1 MTLTSAITVAN
12 VLTFVRWAPFTKIN
26 MKIKFT
32 LVDYIIIILVIC
44 AVAFAFIHITSD
56 DSSSIQKTAFDSSTI
71 NKLPETYLNYYKDGK
86 IVKSTVTGSNA
97 TNGEKV
103 TLNGTVRWV
112 DEGSAVK
119 VLIESDN
126 GTYLAGLYKNV
137 KNADIYIDTIS
148 IETDG
153 STYDNLKEF
162 TVKPYNITSLGD
174 LNKNLT
180 TSDFEI
186 STSITVDSIDSVKMQ
201 ELENKL
207 DEENQRLS
215 IKTINTEFTKQ
226 LVISKATS
234 QNINDANSILG
245 NINGLSDDIT
255 IRVYNCSDSDVNNI
269 KNNYEVTNI
278 RTF

>member
-1 MTLTSAITVAN
+1 MTLTSAITAVNA
-12 VLTFVRWAPFTKIN
+12 LTFALLAPFTKIS

-56 DSSSIQKTAFDSSTI
+56 DSSSIQKTAFDASTI
-71 NKLPETYLNYYKDGK
+71 SKLPETYLNYYKDGK
-86 IVKSTVTGSNA
+86 IVKATVTGSNS
-97 TNGEKV
+97 TDGEKT
-103 TLNGTVRWV
+103 TLNGTVKWV

-137 KNADIYIDTIS
+137 KNADIYIDTMS

-162 TVKPYNITSLGD
+162 TVKPMNITSLAD
-174 LNKNLT
+174 LNRNL
-180 TSDFEI
+180 SGCDFEI
-186 STSITVDSIDSVKMQ
+186 STSITADSIDQIRMQ
-201 ELENKL
+201 ELENKI
-207 DEENQRLS
+207 DAGNRRFS
-215 IKTINTEFTKQ
+215 VKTPNTELIKQ
-226 LVISKATS
+226 MVISKADNQTLK
-234 QNINDANSILG
+234 DANSILG
-245 NINGLSDDIT
+245 NINGLTDDIT
-255 IRVYNCSDSDVNNI
+255 IRVYNCSDSDANNI
-269 KNNYEVTNI
+269 KNSYELVNI

>member
-1 MTLTSAITVAN
+1 
-12 VLTFVRWAPFTKIN
+12 

-56 DSSSIQKTAFDSSTI
+56 NSSSIQKTAFDASTI

-103 TLNGTVRWV
+103 TLNG
-112 DEGSAVK
+112 
-119 VLIESDN
+119 
-126 GTYLAGLYKNV
+126 
-137 KNADIYIDTIS
+137 
-148 IETDG
+148 
-153 STYDNLKEF
+153 
-162 TVKPYNITSLGD
+162 ITSLGD

-180 TSDFEI
+180 NCDFEI

-201 ELENKL
+201 ELDNKL
-207 DEENQRLS
+207 DAENQRFS
-215 IKTINTEFTKQ
+215 IKTTNTEFTKQ

-234 QNINDANSILG
+234 QNIKDGDSVLG
-245 NINGLSDDIT
+245 NIKGLTDDIT
-255 IRVYNCSDSDVNNI
+255 IRVYNCSDSDMNNI

>member
-1 MTLTSAITVAN
+1 
-12 VLTFVRWAPFTKIN
+12 

-32 LVDYIIIILVIC
+32 LIDYIIIILVIC

-56 DSSSIQKTAFDSSTI
+56 DSSSIQKTAFDSTTI

-86 IVKSTVTGSNA
+86 IVKATVKGSNS

-103 TLNGTVRWV
+103 TLNGTVKWV

-119 VLIESDN
+119 VLIESN
-126 GTYLAGLYKNV
+126 NETYLAGLYKNV
-137 KNADIYIDTIS
+137 KDADIYIDTIS

-162 TVKPYNITSLGD
+162 NVKPLNITTLAD

-180 TSDFEI
+180 GCDYEI
-186 STSITVDSIDSVKMQ
+186 STSISVDSVDPLKMQ
-201 ELENKL
+201 ELENKI
-207 DEENQRLS
+207 DSESRRFA
-215 IKTINTEFTKQ
+215 IKTTNAEFIRQIT
-226 LVISKATS
+226 VSKA
-234 QNINDANSILG
+234 NDQCLKDGSSILG
-245 NINGLSDDIT
+245 NINGLTDDIT
-255 IRVYNCSDSDVNNI
+255 IRVYNCSDSDMNKI

>member
-1 MTLTSAITVAN
+1 
-12 VLTFVRWAPFTKIN
+12 

-56 DSSSIQKTAFDSSTI
+56 NSSSIQKTAFDASTI

-119 VLIESDN
+119 VLIETKN

-137 KNADIYIDTIS
+137 KNADIYIDT
-148 IETDG
+148 DG
-153 STYDNLKEF
+153 STYSNLKEF
-162 TVKPYNITSLGD
+162 SVKPYNITSLGD

-180 TSDFEI
+180 NCDFEI

-201 ELENKL
+201 ELDNKL
-207 DEENQRLS
+207 DAENQRFS
-215 IKTINTEFTKQ
+215 IKTTNTEFTKQ

-234 QNINDANSILG
+234 QNIKDGDSVLG
-245 NINGLSDDIT
+245 NIKGLTDDIT
-255 IRVYNCSDSDVNNI
+255 IRVYNCSDSDMNNI

>member
-1 MTLTSAITVAN
+1 
-12 VLTFVRWAPFTKIN
+12 
-26 MKIKFT
+26 MKEKFT
-32 LVDYIIIILVIC
+32 LIDYIILVLVIC
-44 AVAFAFIHITSD
+44 AIAFAFIHITSD
-56 DSSSIQKTAFDSSTI
+56 DSSSIQKTAFDSSTM

-119 VLIESDN
+119 VLIETKN

-153 STYDNLKEF
+153 STYSNLKEF
-162 TVKPYNITSLGD
+162 SVKPYNITSLGD

-180 TSDFEI
+180 NCDFEI

-201 ELENKL
+201 ELDNKL
-207 DEENQRLS
+207 DAENQRFS
-215 IKTINTEFTKQ
+215 IKTTNTEFTKQ

-234 QNINDANSILG
+234 QNIKDGDSVLG
-245 NINGLSDDIT
+245 NIKGLTDDIT
-255 IRVYNCSDSDVNNI
+255 IRVYNCSDSDMNNI